1 MQTKNKTIGERIQYL
16 RKKNTMTQRE
26 LAGILYVSDKT
37 VSSWERDRTRP
48 DYMIIIKIS
57 ELFHTSVNYL
67 LIGENKNTL

>member
-1 MQTKNKTIGERIQYL
+1 MQMKNMGDRIQYL
-16 RKKNTMTQRE
+16 RKKNAMTQRE
-26 LAGILYVSDKT
+26 LAGILYVSDRT

-57 ELFHTSVNYL
+57 ELFHTSVSYL